1 MVHCTTCKKV
11 NNEQH
16 NNKTVYD
23 IEHDTHIN
31 LTRTFGE
38 IDAHNFNVGQ
48 AHILK
53 KEVSPLDYSTRL
65 AFFFN
70 DDYKYGMYSIG
81 SGMPYIVIGYIH

>member
-65 AFFFN
+65 AFFL
-70 DDYKYGMYSIG
+70 MMIA
-81 SGMPYIVIGYIH
+81 YIVIGYIH